1 MLSFTMWQERRQ
13 SARVGCLLPV
23 RLYPPGE
30 PKVIETLT
38 KDLGA
43 GGLRVVSPVLTPVTT
58 RLSVELTLGIEETPL
73 SLNAQVIWL
82 HAIQHSE
89 QFYLG
94 LAFQGLSSRDTEHLS
109 RYLGKI
115 SSQPSPAKL

>member
-1 MLSFTMWQERRQ
+1 MLAFTMWQEHRR
-13 SARVGCLLPV
+13 SARVDCLLPV
-23 RLYPPGE
+23 RLYPRGE

-58 RLSVELTLGIEETPL
+58 RLSVELILGRGEAPL
-73 SLNAQVIWL
+73 SLNAHVIWFQ
-82 HAIQHSE
+82 AIDQSE

-94 LAFQGLSSRDTEHLS
+94 LAFQGLSGQDSERLS
-109 RYLGKI
+109 RYLDLV